1 MQYGI
6 GFGKLVYD
14 DIDENHFSLM
24 TVFDGSGHIEHIE
37 ADITRC
43 GKSRSVVV

>member
-14 DIDENHFSLM
+14 DIDENYFSLM
-24 TVFDGSGHIEHIE
+24 TIFDGSGQIEHIE
-37 ADITRC
+37 ADVTR
-43 GKSRSVVV
+43 GGTSRSVVV